1 MIDTPDLF
9 SPLNKN
15 TNLLIPSYII
25 GLKDTVIQM
34 CSSFFQHLSVV
45 IATLETGLFGRPME

>member
-34 CSSFFQHLSVV
+34 CSSFFQLKSAV
-45 IATLETGLFGRPME
+45 IATLELGLFGRPME

>member
-15 TNLLIPSYII
+15 TNLLIPSYSI

-34 CSSFFQHLSVV
+34 CSSLSQHMSVV
-45 IATLETGLFGRPME
+45 IATLELGLFGRPME